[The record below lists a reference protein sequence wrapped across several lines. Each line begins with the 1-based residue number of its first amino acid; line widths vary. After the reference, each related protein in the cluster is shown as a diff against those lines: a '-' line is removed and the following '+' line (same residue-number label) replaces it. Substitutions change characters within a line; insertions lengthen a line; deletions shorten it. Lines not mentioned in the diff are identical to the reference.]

1 MSWTTP
7 SCNQKIHPPGTSTG
21 TPLGH
26 RRPAPALALLPRG
39 SRSGHLPTNPVL
51 AVKRRYASLNSST
64 TRRSH
69 PHAVHCSLRS
79 IKKELVAF
87 SMSSKL
93 ATSVTVVADQPCR
106 GVPPRL
112 LTRALL
118 LRSGCHSQP
127 KGWPRDS
134 KDRWPVKAFLVTT
147 PRTTV

>member
-1 MSWTTP
+1 MSWTPP

-26 RRPAPALALLPRG
+26 RRPAPALALLPCG
-39 SRSGHLPTNPVL
+39 GRSGHLPTNPVL

-112 LTRALL
+112 LHVPCCYVPAVI
-118 LRSGCHSQP
+118 RSLKGGQEIRKTGGLSKHSLS
-127 KGWPRDS
+127 PR
-134 KDRWPVKAFLVTT
+134 PG
-147 PRTTV
+147 